1 VTEYTPIEL
10 FWKYIFTALKAFL
23 LLALATG
30 SNAPAQE
37 AQSTTRTSAA
47 VSQTTLTRGLATEAK
62 NALPQNA
69 NPALTSLPE
78 ADTLVYFYPRHIITD
93 AAPRVLPEKELAEM
107 RTGFSELKKDLGV
120 DPTNIDYIVL
130 QVRFKKPNA
139 DLNFSLPEFMAVIS
153 GDFDGMALLKVAQEA
168 AKEKL
173 RTETYG
179 GKTIYLISIDEV
191 AKQAEATPMLK
202 ALSELAFV
210 LLDGNTVAAGSTAY
224 VKAAVD
230 AREGKNRISPDL
242 LNSALRDPSA
252 LVSVAGSPWTAFAKT
267 FALLGT
273 ENNPRAPKCDSRLGD
288 FYAAITM
295 DATSFKFRGAMNAD
309 NPDTA
314 KIIKSLLASL
324 LQGASGALKD
334 SKAQSILNSIV
345 ITPTETEVLVQAD
358 FSQQAVADFIREQ
371 SAPTKQEVTTEPN
384 TAPKRTPRKR
394 HRRTRRP

>member
-1 VTEYTPIEL
+1 VINYNPTEL
-10 FWKYIFTALKAFL
+10 NWKTIFITLAALFL
-23 LLALATG
+23 LVPATG
-30 SNAPAQE
+30 STAHAQKAP
-37 AQSTTRTSAA
+37 SAA
-47 VSQTTLTRGLATEAK
+47 QTSPAVLTSGLAGAK
-62 NALPQNA
+62 DVLPQNTNA
-69 NPALTSLPE
+69 ALTSLPE
-78 ADTLVYFYPRHIITD
+78 ADTLVYINPRHIIAD
-93 AAPRVLPEKELAEM
+93 AAPLVLPEKDLAQM
-107 RTGFSELKKDLGV
+107 RAGFADVKQSLGV

-139 DLNFSLPEFMAVIS
+139 DLNFSLPEFMTVVS
-153 GDFDGMALLKVAQEA
+153 GDFDGMALLKLAQEA

-173 RTETYG
+173 HSESYG
-179 GKTIYLISIDEV
+179 AKTIYLISIDEI
-191 AKQAEATPMLK
+191 ARQAEKTPMLK
-202 ALSELAFV
+202 SLSEIAFV
-210 LLDGNTVAAGSTAY
+210 LLDGNTLAVGTTAY

-230 AREGKNRISPDL
+230 ARDGKNRISPDL
-242 LNSALRDPSA
+242 LNSALRDPAA
-252 LVSVAGSPWTAFAKT
+252 LVSVTGSPWTAFAKT

-324 LQGASGALKD
+324 LQTASGAIKD
-334 SKAQSILNSIV
+334 SKAQSILNGIV

-371 SAPTKQEVTTEPN
+371 SAPKKQEVTTAPN
-384 TAPKRTPRKR
+384 PATPKRKPRTVRRRTPR
-394 HRRTRRP
+394 P